1 MLEKSMFNI
10 RQIFTSIADVGQKI
24 FRRKE
29 LKKLKKLDSILTL
42 SDDLLSNKGAAFGI
56 TVARDITDLYQIL
69 SNEDKLNFFKKI
81 NDKYRPKIE
90 EINKAIEDF
99 KTNQNEKNL
108 HFLNKSTEGQRKE
121 LFTTSI
127 KS

>member
-69 SNEDKLNFFKKI
+69 SNEDKLGGLPI
-81 NDKYRPKIE
+81 IPPLTVLP
-90 EINKAIEDF
+90 
-99 KTNQNEKNL
+99 KTNI
-108 HFLNKSTEGQRKE
+108 GAAAP
-121 LFTTSI
+121 
-127 KS
+127 